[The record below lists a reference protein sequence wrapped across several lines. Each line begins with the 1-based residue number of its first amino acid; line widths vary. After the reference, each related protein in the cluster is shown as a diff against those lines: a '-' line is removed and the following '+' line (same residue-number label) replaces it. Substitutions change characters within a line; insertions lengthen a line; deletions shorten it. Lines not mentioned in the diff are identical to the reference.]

1 LRRRPLQ
8 GRQTRFFGSNLC
20 LERLLQMRQRG
31 QVRQRLLQRL
41 DLRPELFDLVCQV
54 VGHRMPRYA

>member
-31 QVRQRLLQRL
+31 QVRQCQLQRL
-41 DLRPELFDLVCQV
+41 DLRPELFDLECHVI
-54 VGHRMPRYA
+54 GHHIPRYA